1 MITQLLNT
9 AVSEGRDHTATNDEI
24 WSKAKSFGFTEKLK
38 DSDQSVLTTVIVYY
52 LHGQKWTKKINAKRA
67 VRRWTKRV
75 LFSALLKRIHLWV
88 RGLMTKLFC
97 RSSFHLKPNEH
108 LCKTP
113 KQRRAEWERKW
124 LCWRWASYLTCNLLI
139 KRRLKSWLSCS
150 QQSSLSLSLSLS
162 IRPRANSTV
171 KQQWGK
177 TKLEKDT
184 EAAE

>member
-1 MITQLLNT
+1 MN
-9 AVSEGRDHTATNDEI
+9 
-24 WSKAKSFGFTEKLK
+24 
-38 DSDQSVLTTVIVYY
+38 
-52 LHGQKWTKKINAKRA
+52 KKINAKRA

-162 IRPRANSTV
+162 QSDQGRIQQSNSSEGKQSWRRTQ
-171 KQQWGK
+171 KQQSRWK
-177 TKLEKDT
+177 KMTEKRMHT
-184 EAAE
+184 LFSCNRSSHA

>member
-1 MITQLLNT
+1 MN
-9 AVSEGRDHTATNDEI
+9 
-24 WSKAKSFGFTEKLK
+24 
-38 DSDQSVLTTVIVYY
+38 
-52 LHGQKWTKKINAKRA
+52 KKINAKRA

-108 LCKTP
+108 LGKTP
-113 KQRRAEWERKW
+113 KQRRVEWERKW

-150 QQSSLSLSLSLS
+150 QQSSLSLSLSQS
-162 IRPRANSTV
+162 DQGRIQQSNSSEGKQSWRRTQ
-171 KQQWGK
+171 KQQSRWK
-177 TKLEKDT
+177 KMTEKRMHT
-184 EAAE
+184 LFSCNRSSHA

>member
-1 MITQLLNT
+1 MFLQQSVRSNEAEMLWLCIIYT
-9 AVSEGRDHTATNDEI
+9 
-24 WSKAKSFGFTEKLK
+24 AKSE
-38 DSDQSVLTTVIVYY
+38 Q
-52 LHGQKWTKKINAKRA
+52 KKINARRA
-67 VRRWTKRV
+67 IRRWTKRV

-108 LCKTP
+108 LGKTP
-113 KQRRAEWERKW
+113 EQRRAEWERKW

-150 QQSSLSLSLSLS
+150 QQSSLSLFLNQTKGV
-162 IRPRANSTV
+162 NSTV
-171 KQQWGK
+171 KQQRGK
-177 TKLEKDT
+177 TKLKKDA